1 MVQIFATQLKG
12 KTVMTRDGQILGTLE
27 EMLVDTRTGRL
38 LNLLVAPAEDIEV
51 RLFET
56 DAKKRIVLPFTS
68 LKSVKDVIVADME
81 AP

>member
-12 KTVMTRDGQILGTLE
+12 KTVMTRDGQILGTLA

>member
-27 EMLVDTRTGRL
+27 ELLVDTRTGRL
-38 LNLLVAPAEDIEV
+38 LNLLIAPADDLEV

-56 DAKKRIVLPFTS
+56 DAKKRIILPFAS